1 MILLSFDINDTLVDL
16 LIVLIIHL
24 ILPIINNIHYKT
36 TLPETGCYLSYLIIY
51 SYQTS
56 RYHIDFYNIIL
67 IFMLTK
73 KEQAIIRISIFCLLA
88 TAAMHV
94 TCTHLSQQSP
104 LLTSSTEN
112 LEHRKQGEAMPTTIN
127 CPLPR
132 TSSSQPS
139 PCWHTVS

>member
-1 MILLSFDINDTLVDL
+1 LILLSFDINDTLVDL

-67 IFMLTK
+67 I
-73 KEQAIIRISIFCLLA
+73 SC
-88 TAAMHV
+88 
-94 TCTHLSQQSP
+94 
-104 LLTSSTEN
+104 
-112 LEHRKQGEAMPTTIN
+112 
-127 CPLPR
+127 LPR
-132 TSSSQPS
+132 RSKPLSEYPY
-139 PCWHTVS
+139 